1 MYELTSLFWYKPIFL
16 TELIIAEALFAVRL
30 KRRPFFFLRLF
41 GSLLINYSVAFAFP
55 IVSYN
60 AVWCSFMFICLFV
73 TTVVTLKLRYAES
86 WLNILF
92 CAIAGYTAQHIA
104 YETYDLIVA
113 AANLSNGAGGI
124 YGSDVGCV
132 YAPFTG
138 PVTEIIYLFDFIII
152 YWLAYVCFGMRVQKN
167 EGLRL
172 KSPLLTVLVAL
183 VVLIDIILSAII
195 TYYADVNYDRVYT
208 IMLCVFNILCC
219 VLALFIQFELPLRK
233 KLENDVYV
241 LNSLRAQEERQY
253 AVSRENIELI
263 NQKVHDLKHQ
273 IREIGSS
280 GSVNSSTLKEMEEI
294 ISIYDS
300 TVKTGNKAVDVILTE
315 KSLLCNKADIKLTC
329 VVDGKQF
336 SFMSESDIY
345 SLFGNI
351 LDNAIEAANCL
362 EKDRRVI
369 GVTAKRTHDFLTV
382 NAHNYYDGNLVFAD
396 GLPVTTKKDKLYH
409 GFGMKSVRMICE
421 KYGGNLSVG
430 CKDGIFT
437 LKILFVISESEQLK
451 EKV

>member
-1 MYELTSLFWYKPIFL
+1 
-16 TELIIAEALFAVRL
+16 
-30 KRRPFFFLRLF
+30 
-41 GSLLINYSVAFAFP
+41 
-55 IVSYN
+55 
-60 AVWCSFMFICLFV
+60 
-73 TTVVTLKLRYAES
+73 
-86 WLNILF
+86 
-92 CAIAGYTAQHIA
+92 
-104 YETYDLIVA
+104 
-113 AANLSNGAGGI
+113 
-124 YGSDVGCV
+124 
-132 YAPFTG
+132 
-138 PVTEIIYLFDFIII
+138 
-152 YWLAYVCFGMRVQKN
+152 
-167 EGLRL
+167 
-172 KSPLLTVLVAL
+172 
-183 VVLIDIILSAII
+183 
-195 TYYADVNYDRVYT
+195 
-208 IMLCVFNILCC
+208 
-219 VLALFIQFELPLRK
+219 
-233 KLENDVYV
+233 
-241 LNSLRAQEERQY
+241 
-253 AVSRENIELI
+253 
-263 NQKVHDLKHQ
+263 
-273 IREIGSS
+273 
-280 GSVNSSTLKEMEEI
+280 MEEI

>member
-41 GSLLINYSVAFAFP
+41 GSLLINYAVAFAFP

-124 YGSDVGCV
+124 YGSDIGGV

-300 TVKTGNKAVDVILTE
+300 TVKTGNKAVDVILNE

-437 LKILFVISESEQLK
+437 LKILFVISQSEQLK